1 MLRAANAA
9 EAKRIVLGLIPD
21 GSQVH
26 HGASLSLDVS
36 GITDEIDKSGRYE
49 PLRPRIWSMDR
60 QTQADEIRRLSSA
73 PDVMLGSVHAVTET
87 GSLLA
92 ASMSGSQLGPYVT
105 GAGRVILV
113 VGTQKIVSDLEEGLR
128 RINEYAFP
136 ARGRSRPGGVRHP
149 QRREQGP
156 HHQPGDHAR
165 PHHGRL
171 RRRGPRVLA
180 QAKNTEGAT
189 SIMAPFSRPSPAAGD
204 SRWLALVVLCAG
216 MLMIV
221 LDATIVNVALP
232 SIRSDLGFAQSSLAW
247 VVNAYLI
254 AFGGVL
260 LLAGRLGDLLG
271 RRRVFLAGLAVFTA
285 ASLLC
290 GLSIGPEM
298 LVAAR
303 FIQGVGGAMT
313 SAVILGMVVTMF
325 SEPRE
330 RARAI
335 GIYSF
340 VAAAGASIGLLAG
353 GFLTQALNWH
363 WIFLVNIPI
372 GIATA
377 FFALRLLESDRGIGL
392 GKGADVVGAFL
403 VTAALLLGVYT
414 IIRTTDFGWGSA
426 HTVGFG
432 AAAIASLIAF
442 VVRES
447 RTANPLVPLRSF
459 RSRNVSGANV
469 VLLLIFAALFGM
481 FFLGSLYFQRV
492 LVYDPLGIGLAFLP
506 FSLSVAILSFASG
519 PLITRFGAR
528 AVLLPSLVLM
538 GVGLVFFA
546 RVPVEAD
553 YVVDVLPSV
562 LPLGVGFGLA
572 FPSLM
577 ALGMSAASEHNS
589 GLASGLLMTTQQVG
603 GALGL
608 SVLASLS
615 ASQTNGLLAASVAE
629 PAALTNGYQL
639 SFAIGAGLVLVALV
653 VAGTVLRPAEEAE
666 EEALQA
672 SDQLVGDPLDGRTA
686 AARFR

>member
-1 MLRAANAA
+1 MTT
-9 EAKRIVLGLIPD
+9 ETEIKRITPK
-21 GSQVH
+21 
-26 HGASLSLDVS
+26 
-36 GITDEIDKSGRYE
+36 E
-49 PLRPRIWSMDR
+49 RPRII
-60 QTQADEIRRLSSA
+60 APSS
-73 PDVMLGSVHAVTET
+73 
-87 GSLLA
+87 
-92 ASMSGSQLGPYVT
+92 
-105 GAGRVILV
+105 R
-113 VGTQKIVSDLEEGLR
+113 
-128 RINEYAFP
+128 
-136 ARGRSRPGGVRHP
+136 
-149 QRREQGP
+149 
-156 HHQPGDHAR
+156 
-165 PHHGRL
+165 
-171 RRRGPRVLA
+171 
-180 QAKNTEGAT
+180 T
-189 SIMAPFSRPSPAAGD
+189 SPVAGD

-254 AFGGVL
+254 PFGGVL

-271 RRRVFLAGLAVFTA
+271 RRRVFVAGIAVFTA
-285 ASLLC
+285 ASLVC
-290 GLSIGPEM
+290 GLSIGQEM

-363 WIFLVNIPI
+363 WIFFVNIPI

-377 FFALRLLESDRGIGL
+377 FFALRLLESDRGAGL

-426 HTVGFG
+426 RTLGFG

-447 RTANPLVPLRSF
+447 RTANPLVPLRIF

-469 VLLLIFAALFGM
+469 VVLLIFAAMFGM

-492 LVYDPLGIGLAFLP
+492 LGYDALGIGLAFLP
-506 FSLSVAILSFASG
+506 FSLCIGITSFAFSG
-519 PLITRFGAR
+519 PLIARFGAR
-528 AVLLPSLVLM
+528 AVLLPCLVLI
-538 GVGLVFFA
+538 GAGLAFFA
-546 RVPVEAD
+546 RAPVEAD
-553 YVVDVLPSV
+553 YLADVLPSM
-562 LPLGVGFGLA
+562 LLLGVGFGLA

-577 ALGMSAASEHNS
+577 ALAMSGAGEHDS
-589 GLASGLLMTTQQVG
+589 GLASGLVMTTQQVG

-615 ASQTNGLLAASVAE
+615 ASQTNGLLAAAVAE
-629 PAALTNGYQL
+629 PAALTNGYRL

-666 EEALQA
+666 EEALQER
-672 SDQLVGDPLDGRTA
+672 DGRSAMRPDGGIA
-686 AARFR
+686 ASSDNM

>member
-1 MLRAANAA
+1 MKA
-9 EAKRIVLGLIPD
+9 
-21 GSQVH
+21 
-26 HGASLSLDVS
+26 
-36 GITDEIDKSGRYE
+36 
-49 PLRPRIWSMDR
+49 
-60 QTQADEIRRLSSA
+60 LSSRTF
-73 PDVMLGSVHAVTET
+73 P
-87 GSLLA
+87 
-92 ASMSGSQLGPYVT
+92 
-105 GAGRVILV
+105 AGR
-113 VGTQKIVSDLEEGLR
+113 DL
-128 RINEYAFP
+128 
-136 ARGRSRPGGVRHP
+136 
-149 QRREQGP
+149 
-156 HHQPGDHAR
+156 
-165 PHHGRL
+165 
-171 RRRGPRVLA
+171 
-180 QAKNTEGAT
+180 
-189 SIMAPFSRPSPAAGD
+189 
-204 SRWLALVVLCAG
+204 RWLALVVLCVG

-232 SIRSDLGFAQSSLAW
+232 SIRRDLGFGQSSLAW

-271 RRRVFLAGLAVFTA
+271 QRRVFLAGLVVFTA

-290 GLSIGPEM
+290 GLSIGQEM
-298 LVAAR
+298 LVGAR
-303 FIQGVGGAMT
+303 FIQGVGGGMT

-363 WIFLVNIPI
+363 WIFLVNVPI

-377 FFALRLLESDRGIGL
+377 FFALRLLESDPEIGL
-392 GKGADVVGAFL
+392 GKGADVIGAL
-403 VTAALLLGVYT
+403 LLTGGLLLGVYT

-426 HTVGFG
+426 RTVGFG
-432 AAAIASLIAF
+432 AAAVASLIAF
-442 VVRES
+442 VFRES
-447 RTANPLVPLRSF
+447 RTANPLIPF
-459 RSRNVSGANV
+459 RIFGSRNVSGANV
-469 VLLLIFAALFGM
+469 VLLLIFPALFAM
-481 FFLGSLYFQRV
+481 FFLGSLHFQRV
-492 LVYDPLGIGLAFLP
+492 RGYDPLGIGLAFLP
-506 FSLSVAILSFASG
+506 FSLAIAILSVASG

-538 GVGLVFFA
+538 GTGLVLFA
-546 RVPVEAD
+546 RVQVEAD
-553 YVVDVLPSV
+553 YVVDVLPAV

-577 ALGMSAASEHNS
+577 ALGMSGASEHDS

-615 ASQTNGLLAASVAE
+615 ALQTNGLLAASVPE
-629 PAALTNGYQL
+629 PAALTDGYRL

-653 VAGTVLRPAEEAE
+653 VVGTVLRPDDETE

-672 SDQLVGDPLDGRTA
+672 DDR
-686 AARFR
+686 

>member
-1 MLRAANAA
+1 MMA
-9 EAKRIVLGLIPD
+9 
-21 GSQVH
+21 
-26 HGASLSLDVS
+26 LS
-36 GITDEIDKSGRYE
+36 
-49 PLRPRIWSMDR
+49 
-60 QTQADEIRRLSSA
+60 
-73 PDVMLGSVHAVTET
+73 
-87 GSLLA
+87 
-92 ASMSGSQLGPYVT
+92 
-105 GAGRVILV
+105 
-113 VGTQKIVSDLEEGLR
+113 GT
-128 RINEYAFP
+128 A
-136 ARGRSRPGGVRHP
+136 
-149 QRREQGP
+149 
-156 HHQPGDHAR
+156 
-165 PHHGRL
+165 
-171 RRRGPRVLA
+171 
-180 QAKNTEGAT
+180 
-189 SIMAPFSRPSPAAGD
+189 PAARD

-216 MLMIV
+216 MLIIV

-232 SIRSDLGFAQSSLAW
+232 SIRRDLGFAQSSLAW

-271 RRRVFLAGLAVFTA
+271 RRRVFVVGLAVFTA
-285 ASLLC
+285 ASVLC
-290 GLSIGPEM
+290 GLSGAPEM

-303 FIQGVGGAMT
+303 FVQGIGGGMT

-325 SEPRE
+325 GDPRE

-340 VAAAGASIGLLAG
+340 VAAGGGSIGLLAG

-363 WIFLVNIPI
+363 WIFFVNIPI

-377 FFALRLLESDRGIGL
+377 FMAMRMLESDRGIGL
-392 GKGADVVGAFL
+392 GKGADVVGAVL

-414 IIRTTDFGWGSA
+414 IIRTTEYGWGSV
-426 HTVGFG
+426 HTIAFG

-447 RTANPLVPLRSF
+447 RTANPLVPLRSL
-459 RSRNVSGANV
+459 RSRSVSGANV

-481 FFLGSLYFQRV
+481 FFLGSLYFERV
-492 LVYDPLGIGLAFLP
+492 GGYAPLRIGLAFLP
-506 FSLSVAILSFASG
+506 FSLSIAILSFASG

-538 GVGLVFFA
+538 GVGLLFFA

-553 YVVDVLPSV
+553 YVVDVLPAI

-577 ALGMSAASEHNS
+577 AIGMSAASERDS
-589 GLASGLLMTTQQVG
+589 GLASGLVMTTQQVG

-629 PAALTNGYQL
+629 PAALTSGYQL
-639 SFAIGAGLVLVALV
+639 SFAIGAALVLVALV
-653 VAGTVLRPAEEAE
+653 VASTVLRPADEVMA
-666 EEALQA
+666 EALPER
-672 SDQLVGDPLDGRTA
+672 DLPVGDAALPAGR
-686 AARFR
+686 AR

>member
-1 MLRAANAA
+1 
-9 EAKRIVLGLIPD
+9 
-21 GSQVH
+21 
-26 HGASLSLDVS
+26 
-36 GITDEIDKSGRYE
+36 
-49 PLRPRIWSMDR
+49 
-60 QTQADEIRRLSSA
+60 
-73 PDVMLGSVHAVTET
+73 
-87 GSLLA
+87 
-92 ASMSGSQLGPYVT
+92 
-105 GAGRVILV
+105 
-113 VGTQKIVSDLEEGLR
+113 
-128 RINEYAFP
+128 
-136 ARGRSRPGGVRHP
+136 
-149 QRREQGP
+149 
-156 HHQPGDHAR
+156 
-165 PHHGRL
+165 
-171 RRRGPRVLA
+171 
-180 QAKNTEGAT
+180 
-189 SIMAPFSRPSPAAGD
+189 MAPSSRTSPVAGD
-204 SRWLALVVLCAG
+204 SRWFALVVLCAG

-232 SIRSDLGFAQSSLAW
+232 SIQSDLGFAQSSLAW

-254 AFGGVL
+254 AFGGGL

-271 RRRVFLAGLAVFTA
+271 RRRVFLAGIAVFTA

-290 GLSIGPEM
+290 GLSIGQEM

-340 VAAAGASIGLLAG
+340 VASAGASIGLLAG

-372 GIATA
+372 GIATV
-377 FFALRLLESDRGIGL
+377 FLALRLLESDRGIGL

-414 IIRTTDFGWGSA
+414 IIRTTDLGWGSA
-426 HTVGFG
+426 HTLGFG
-432 AAAIASLIAF
+432 AAAIGSLIAF

-447 RTANPLVPLRSF
+447 RTANPLVPFRIF

-481 FFLGSLYFQRV
+481 FFVGSLYFQRV
-492 LVYDPLGIGLAFLP
+492 LGYDPLGIGLAFLP
-506 FSLSVAILSFASG
+506 FSLSIGILSFAFSG
-519 PLITRFGAR
+519 PLTTRFGVR

-538 GVGLVFFA
+538 GVGLLFFA

-553 YVVDVLPSV
+553 YLVDVLPSI

-577 ALGMSAASEHNS
+577 ALGMSGASEHDS
-589 GLASGLLMTTQQVG
+589 GLASGLVMTTQQVG

-666 EEALQA
+666 EEALQERA
-672 SDQLVGDPLDGRTA
+672 RPLGDA
-686 AARFR
+686 ALPGARVP

>member
-1 MLRAANAA
+1 
-9 EAKRIVLGLIPD
+9 
-21 GSQVH
+21 
-26 HGASLSLDVS
+26 
-36 GITDEIDKSGRYE
+36 
-49 PLRPRIWSMDR
+49 
-60 QTQADEIRRLSSA
+60 
-73 PDVMLGSVHAVTET
+73 
-87 GSLLA
+87 
-92 ASMSGSQLGPYVT
+92 
-105 GAGRVILV
+105 
-113 VGTQKIVSDLEEGLR
+113 
-128 RINEYAFP
+128 
-136 ARGRSRPGGVRHP
+136 
-149 QRREQGP
+149 
-156 HHQPGDHAR
+156 
-165 PHHGRL
+165 
-171 RRRGPRVLA
+171 
-180 QAKNTEGAT
+180 
-189 SIMAPFSRPSPAAGD
+189 MAPSSRPSRATGG

-232 SIRSDLGFAQSSLAW
+232 SIRSDLGFTQSSLAW

-290 GLSIGPEM
+290 GLSINQEM

-353 GFLTQALNWH
+353 GFLTQALDWH

-392 GKGADVVGAFL
+392 GKGADVIGAFL

-414 IIRTTDFGWGSA
+414 IIGTTDVGWGSA
-426 HTVGFG
+426 HTLGFG
-432 AAAIASLIAF
+432 AAAIASLLAF

-447 RTANPLVPLRSF
+447 RTANPLVPLRLF
-459 RSRNVSGANV
+459 RSRDVSGANA

-481 FFLGSLYFQRV
+481 FFLASLFFQRV
-492 LVYDPLGIGLAFLP
+492 LGYDPLGIGLAFLP
-506 FSLSVAILSFASG
+506 FSLSIAILSLVSG

-538 GVGLVFFA
+538 GLGLLSFA

-553 YVVDVLPSV
+553 YPVHVLPSI
-562 LPLGVGFGLA
+562 LLLGVGFGLA

-577 ALGMSAASEHNS
+577 ALGMSGASEHDS
-589 GLASGLLMTTQQVG
+589 GLASGMLMTTQQVG

-608 SVLASLS
+608 SVLASLA
-615 ASQTNGLLAASVAE
+615 ASQTNGLLAASVSD
-629 PAALTNGYQL
+629 PVALTNGYRL
-639 SFAIGAGLVLVALV
+639 AFAIGAGLVFVALI
-653 VAGTVLRPAEEAE
+653 VAGTVLRPARGAEQEARQVRDRLFRDATE
-666 EEALQA
+666 
-672 SDQLVGDPLDGRTA
+672 GGTTA
-686 AARFR
+686 ARVR

>member
-1 MLRAANAA
+1 
-9 EAKRIVLGLIPD
+9 V
-21 GSQVH
+21 
-26 HGASLSLDVS
+26 
-36 GITDEIDKSGRYE
+36 
-49 PLRPRIWSMDR
+49 
-60 QTQADEIRRLSSA
+60 
-73 PDVMLGSVHAVTET
+73 
-87 GSLLA
+87 
-92 ASMSGSQLGPYVT
+92 
-105 GAGRVILV
+105 
-113 VGTQKIVSDLEEGLR
+113 
-128 RINEYAFP
+128 
-136 ARGRSRPGGVRHP
+136 
-149 QRREQGP
+149 
-156 HHQPGDHAR
+156 
-165 PHHGRL
+165 
-171 RRRGPRVLA
+171 
-180 QAKNTEGAT
+180 
-189 SIMAPFSRPSPAAGD
+189 AGD
-204 SRWLALVVLCAG
+204 SSWLALIVLCAG

-260 LLAGRLGDLLG
+260 LLAGRLGDLVG
-271 RRRVFLAGLAVFTA
+271 RRRVFLSGIAVFTA

-325 SEPRE
+325 GEPRE
-330 RARAI
+330 QARAI

-363 WIFLVNIPI
+363 WIFLVNVPI

-426 HTVGFG
+426 HTLGFG
-432 AAAIASLIAF
+432 AAAIGSLIAF
-442 VVRES
+442 VVRDS
-447 RTANPLVPLRSF
+447 RTANPLIPF
-459 RSRNVSGANV
+459 RVFGSRNVSGANV

-492 LVYDPLGIGLAFLP
+492 LGYDPLGIGLAFLP
-506 FSLSVAILSFASG
+506 FSLSIAILSFASG

-538 GVGLVFFA
+538 GVGPVFFA

-553 YVVDVLPSV
+553 YVVDVLPSI
-562 LPLGVGFGLA
+562 LPLGMGFGLA

-577 ALGMSAASEHNS
+577 ALGMSGASEHDS

-615 ASQTNGLLAASVAE
+615 ASRTNWLLAASAAE

-639 SFAIGAGLVLVALV
+639 SFGIGAGLVLVALI

-666 EEALQA
+666 EGALQVR
-672 SDQLVGDPLDGRTA
+672 DRPLGDA
-686 AARFR
+686 A

>member
-1 MLRAANAA
+1 MAP
-9 EAKRIVLGLIPD
+9 V
-21 GSQVH
+21 SQR
-26 HGASLSLDVS
+26 S
-36 GITDEIDKSGRYE
+36 
-49 PLRPRIWSMDR
+49 
-60 QTQADEIRRLSSA
+60 
-73 PDVMLGSVHAVTET
+73 
-87 GSLLA
+87 
-92 ASMSGSQLGPYVT
+92 
-105 GAGRVILV
+105 
-113 VGTQKIVSDLEEGLR
+113 
-128 RINEYAFP
+128 P
-136 ARGRSRPGGVRHP
+136 AR
-149 QRREQGP
+149 
-156 HHQPGDHAR
+156 
-165 PHHGRL
+165 
-171 RRRGPRVLA
+171 
-180 QAKNTEGAT
+180 
-189 SIMAPFSRPSPAAGD
+189 D
-204 SRWLALVVLCAG
+204 SRWLALIVLCAG

-260 LLAGRLGDLLG
+260 ILAGRLGDLLG
-271 RRRVFLAGLAVFTA
+271 RRRVFLAGIAVFTT

-290 GLSIGPEM
+290 GLSIGQEM

-313 SAVILGMVVTMF
+313 SAVILGMVVTLF
-325 SEPRE
+325 REPRE
-330 RARAI
+330 QARAI
-335 GIYSF
+335 GAYSF

-353 GFLTQALNWH
+353 GFLTDALNWH
-363 WIFLVNIPI
+363 WIFLVNVPI

-377 FFALRLLESDRGIGL
+377 FFALRLLESDHGIGL
-392 GKGADVVGAFL
+392 GKGADALGAVL

-426 HTVGFG
+426 HTIGFG
-432 AAAIASLIAF
+432 AAAIASLMAF

-447 RTANPLVPLRSF
+447 RTANPLIPF
-459 RSRNVSGANV
+459 RIFGSRNVSGTSV

-481 FFLGSLYFQRV
+481 LFLGSLYFQRV
-492 LVYDPLGIGLAFLP
+492 HGYDPLGIGLAFLP
-506 FSLSVAILSFASG
+506 FSLSIATLSFASG
-519 PLITRFGAR
+519 PLITRFGPR

-538 GVGLVFFA
+538 GVGLVLFA

-553 YVVDVLPSV
+553 YFADVLPSV

-577 ALGMSAASEHNS
+577 ALGMSDASEHDS

-615 ASQTNGLLAASVAE
+615 ASETNRLLALSSAE
-629 PAALTNGYQL
+629 PTALTNGYQL

-653 VAGTVLRPAEEAE
+653 VAGTVLGSAGDAEKG
-666 EEALQA
+666 ALHER
-672 SDQLVGDPLDGRTA
+672 DRVLGDAPDGGTGGARVRTNA
-686 AARFR
+686 

>member
-1 MLRAANAA
+1 
-9 EAKRIVLGLIPD
+9 
-21 GSQVH
+21 
-26 HGASLSLDVS
+26 
-36 GITDEIDKSGRYE
+36 
-49 PLRPRIWSMDR
+49 
-60 QTQADEIRRLSSA
+60 
-73 PDVMLGSVHAVTET
+73 
-87 GSLLA
+87 
-92 ASMSGSQLGPYVT
+92 
-105 GAGRVILV
+105 
-113 VGTQKIVSDLEEGLR
+113 
-128 RINEYAFP
+128 
-136 ARGRSRPGGVRHP
+136 
-149 QRREQGP
+149 
-156 HHQPGDHAR
+156 
-165 PHHGRL
+165 
-171 RRRGPRVLA
+171 
-180 QAKNTEGAT
+180 
-189 SIMAPFSRPSPAAGD
+189 MAPLSRTSPAGGD
-204 SRWLALVVLCAG
+204 SRWFALLVLCAG

-232 SIRSDLGFAQSSLAW
+232 SIRSDLGFGQSSLAW

-271 RRRVFLAGLAVFTA
+271 RQRVFVAGLAVFTG

-290 GLSIGPEM
+290 GLSIGQEM

-340 VAAAGASIGLLAG
+340 VAAGGASIGLLAG
-353 GFLTQALNWH
+353 GFLTEALNWH

-392 GKGADVVGAFL
+392 RKGADVIGAFL

-426 HTVGFG
+426 HTLGFG
-432 AAAIASLIAF
+432 AAAIASLMAF

-447 RTANPLVPLRSF
+447 RTANPLIPLRSF
-459 RSRNVSGANV
+459 RSRDVSGANV

-492 LVYDPLGIGLAFLP
+492 LGYDPLGIGLAFLP
-506 FSLSVAILSFASG
+506 FSLSIAILSFASG
-519 PLITRFGAR
+519 PLITHFGAR

-538 GVGLVFFA
+538 GVGLVLFA
-546 RVPVEAD
+546 RAPVEAH
-553 YVVDVLPSV
+553 YLVDVLPSI

-577 ALGMSAASEHNS
+577 ALGMSAASEDDS

-615 ASQTNGLLAASVAE
+615 ASQTNGLIAASVAE
-629 PAALTNGYQL
+629 PAALTDGYHL
-639 SFAIGAGLVLVALV
+639 AFSIGAGLVVVAIVVAATLLRPSEATEEDAVPAPDRPLGAVALPGAQV
-653 VAGTVLRPAEEAE
+653 R
-666 EEALQA
+666 
-672 SDQLVGDPLDGRTA
+672 
-686 AARFR
+686 

>member
-1 MLRAANAA
+1 MTT
-9 EAKRIVLGLIPD
+9 ETEIKRITPK
-21 GSQVH
+21 
-26 HGASLSLDVS
+26 
-36 GITDEIDKSGRYE
+36 E
-49 PLRPRIWSMDR
+49 RPRI
-60 QTQADEIRRLSSA
+60 TAPSS
-73 PDVMLGSVHAVTET
+73 
-87 GSLLA
+87 
-92 ASMSGSQLGPYVT
+92 
-105 GAGRVILV
+105 R
-113 VGTQKIVSDLEEGLR
+113 
-128 RINEYAFP
+128 
-136 ARGRSRPGGVRHP
+136 
-149 QRREQGP
+149 
-156 HHQPGDHAR
+156 
-165 PHHGRL
+165 
-171 RRRGPRVLA
+171 
-180 QAKNTEGAT
+180 T
-189 SIMAPFSRPSPAAGD
+189 SPVAGD

-232 SIRSDLGFAQSSLAW
+232 SIQSDLGFAQSSLAW

-271 RRRVFLAGLAVFTA
+271 RRRVFVAGTAVFTA

-290 GLSIGPEM
+290 GLSIGQEM

-340 VAAAGASIGLLAG
+340 VASAGASIGLLAG

-363 WIFLVNIPI
+363 WIFFVNIPI

-377 FFALRLLESDRGIGL
+377 LFASRLLESDRGAGL
-392 GKGADVVGAFL
+392 GKGADVAGAFL

-426 HTVGFG
+426 HTLGFG

-447 RTANPLVPLRSF
+447 RTANPLVPLRIF
-459 RSRNVSGANV
+459 WLRNVSGANV

-492 LVYDPLGIGLAFLP
+492 LGYDALGIGLAFLP
-506 FSLSVAILSFASG
+506 FSLSIGIMSFAFSG

-528 AVLLPSLVLM
+528 AVLLPCLVLI
-538 GVGLVFFA
+538 GAGLAFFA

-553 YVVDVLPSV
+553 YLVDVLPSM
-562 LPLGVGFGLA
+562 LLLGVGFGLA

-577 ALGMSAASEHNS
+577 ALAMSGAGEHDS
-589 GLASGLLMTTQQVG
+589 GLASGLVNATQQVG

-615 ASQTNGLLAASVAE
+615 ASQTNRLLGAAVAG

-639 SFAIGAGLVLVALV
+639 SFAIGAGFVLVALV
-653 VAGTVLRPAEEAE
+653 VAGTVLRSAAEAE
-666 EEALQA
+666 EEALQER
-672 SDQLVGDPLDGRTA
+672 DRPLGDA
-686 AARFR
+686 A

>member
-1 MLRAANAA
+1 MTT
-9 EAKRIVLGLIPD
+9 ETEIKRITPK
-21 GSQVH
+21 
-26 HGASLSLDVS
+26 
-36 GITDEIDKSGRYE
+36 E
-49 PLRPRIWSMDR
+49 RPR
-60 QTQADEIRRLSSA
+60 T
-73 PDVMLGSVHAVTET
+73 
-87 GSLLA
+87 
-92 ASMSGSQLGPYVT
+92 
-105 GAGRVILV
+105 
-113 VGTQKIVSDLEEGLR
+113 
-128 RINEYAFP
+128 
-136 ARGRSRPGGVRHP
+136 
-149 QRREQGP
+149 
-156 HHQPGDHAR
+156 
-165 PHHGRL
+165 
-171 RRRGPRVLA
+171 
-180 QAKNTEGAT
+180 
-189 SIMAPFSRPSPAAGD
+189 MAPSSRTPPVAGD

-232 SIRSDLGFAQSSLAW
+232 SIQSDLGFAQSSLAW

-271 RRRVFLAGLAVFTA
+271 RRRVFVAGTAVFTA

-290 GLSIGPEM
+290 GLSIGQEM

-340 VAAAGASIGLLAG
+340 VASAGASIGLLAG

-363 WIFLVNIPI
+363 WIFFVNIPI

-377 FFALRLLESDRGIGL
+377 FFALRLLESDRGAGL
-392 GKGADVVGAFL
+392 GKGADVAGAFL

-426 HTVGFG
+426 HTLGFG
-432 AAAIASLIAF
+432 TAAIASLIAF

-447 RTANPLVPLRSF
+447 RTANPLVPLRIF
-459 RSRNVSGANV
+459 WLRNVSGANV
-469 VLLLIFAALFGM
+469 VLLLIFAALFGI
-481 FFLGSLYFQRV
+481 FFLGSLYFHRV
-492 LVYDPLGIGLAFLP
+492 LGYDALGIGLAFLP
-506 FSLSVAILSFASG
+506 FSLSIGIMPFAFSG

-528 AVLLPSLVLM
+528 AVLLPGLVLI
-538 GVGLVFFA
+538 GAGLGFFA

-553 YVVDVLPSV
+553 YLVDVLPSM
-562 LPLGVGFGLA
+562 LLLGVGFGLA

-577 ALGMSAASEHNS
+577 ALAMSGAGEHDS
-589 GLASGLLMTTQQVG
+589 GLASGLVNATQQVG

-615 ASQTNGLLAASVAE
+615 ASRTNGLLAAAVAE

-639 SFAIGAGLVLVALV
+639 SFAIGAGFVLVALV
-653 VAGTVLRPAEEAE
+653 VAGTVLRSAAEAE
-666 EEALQA
+666 EEALQER
-672 SDQLVGDPLDGRTA
+672 DRPLGDA
-686 AARFR
+686 A

>member
-1 MLRAANAA
+1 MTA
-9 EAKRIVLGLIPD
+9 ETEIKRITPKD
-21 GSQVH
+21 
-26 HGASLSLDVS
+26 
-36 GITDEIDKSGRYE
+36 
-49 PLRPRIWSMDR
+49 RPRI
-60 QTQADEIRRLSSA
+60 
-73 PDVMLGSVHAVTET
+73 
-87 GSLLA
+87 
-92 ASMSGSQLGPYVT
+92 
-105 GAGRVILV
+105 
-113 VGTQKIVSDLEEGLR
+113 
-128 RINEYAFP
+128 
-136 ARGRSRPGGVRHP
+136 
-149 QRREQGP
+149 
-156 HHQPGDHAR
+156 
-165 PHHGRL
+165 
-171 RRRGPRVLA
+171 
-180 QAKNTEGAT
+180 
-189 SIMAPFSRPSPAAGD
+189 MAPSSRTSPVAGD

-216 MLMIV
+216 MLMLV
-221 LDATIVNVALP
+221 LYATIVNVALP
-232 SIRSDLGFAQSSLAW
+232 SIRRDLGFGQSSLAW

-290 GLSIGPEM
+290 GLSIDKEM

-340 VAAAGASIGLLAG
+340 VAAAGGSIGLLAG

-363 WIFLVNIPI
+363 WIFLVNVPI

-377 FFALRLLESDRGIGL
+377 VFALRLLESDRGIGL
-392 GKGADVVGAFL
+392 GKGADVIGGFL

-426 HTVGFG
+426 HTLGFG
-432 AAAIASLIAF
+432 AASIASLIAF

-469 VLLLIFAALFGM
+469 VLFLIFAALFGM

-492 LVYDPLGIGLAFLP
+492 RGYDPLGIGLAFLP
-506 FSLSVAILSFASG
+506 FSLAIAFLSVASG

-528 AVLLPSLVLM
+528 SVLLPSLALM
-538 GVGLVFFA
+538 GVGLLYFS
-546 RVPVEAD
+546 RVPVEAA
-553 YVVDVLPSV
+553 YGTDVLPA
-562 LPLGVGFGLA
+562 LFPLGVGFGLA

-577 ALGMSAASEHNS
+577 ALGMSGAGERNS

-608 SVLASLS
+608 SVSVSVS
-615 ASQTNGLLAASVAE
+615 AAQTNGLLGASVAE
-629 PAALTNGYQL
+629 
-639 SFAIGAGLVLVALV
+639 
-653 VAGTVLRPAEEAE
+653 
-666 EEALQA
+666 
-672 SDQLVGDPLDGRTA
+672 
-686 AARFR
+686 

>member
-1 MLRAANAA
+1 
-9 EAKRIVLGLIPD
+9 
-21 GSQVH
+21 
-26 HGASLSLDVS
+26 
-36 GITDEIDKSGRYE
+36 
-49 PLRPRIWSMDR
+49 
-60 QTQADEIRRLSSA
+60 
-73 PDVMLGSVHAVTET
+73 
-87 GSLLA
+87 
-92 ASMSGSQLGPYVT
+92 
-105 GAGRVILV
+105 
-113 VGTQKIVSDLEEGLR
+113 
-128 RINEYAFP
+128 
-136 ARGRSRPGGVRHP
+136 
-149 QRREQGP
+149 
-156 HHQPGDHAR
+156 
-165 PHHGRL
+165 
-171 RRRGPRVLA
+171 
-180 QAKNTEGAT
+180 
-189 SIMAPFSRPSPAAGD
+189 MAPFSRPCPGAGQ
-204 SRWLALVVLCAG
+204 SRWLALLVLCAG

-232 SIRSDLGFAQSSLAW
+232 SIRSDLGFKQSSLAW

-290 GLSIGPEM
+290 GLSIGQEM

-325 SEPRE
+325 SDPRE

-353 GFLTQALNWH
+353 GFLTQALNWN

-377 FFALRLLESDRGIGL
+377 FFALRLLESHPGIGL
-392 GKGADVVGAFL
+392 GKGADLIGALL

-426 HTVGFG
+426 HTAGFG

-459 RSRNVSGANV
+459 RARNVSGANA

-481 FFLGSLYFQRV
+481 FFLGSLYLQRV
-492 LVYDPLGIGLAFLP
+492 LGYDPVGIGLAFLP
-506 FSLSVAILSFASG
+506 LSLSIATLSVASG

-538 GVGLVFFA
+538 GVGLLFFA
-546 RVPVEAD
+546 RIPVEAG
-553 YVVDVLPSV
+553 YITDVLPAI

-577 ALGMSAASEHNS
+577 SLGMSDVSEDDS

-608 SVLASLS
+608 AVLASLS
-615 ASQTNGLLAASVAE
+615 ALQTNGLLAASVAE
-629 PAALTNGYQL
+629 PAALTNGYRL
-639 SFAIGAGLVLVALV
+639 SFGIGAGLVFVALV
-653 VAGTVLRPAEEAE
+653 VAATVLRSAEEAE
-666 EEALQA
+666 EDAVPEPDRPLGDVALPGAQ
-672 SDQLVGDPLDGRTA
+672 VR
-686 AARFR
+686 

>member
-1 MLRAANAA
+1 MTT
-9 EAKRIVLGLIPD
+9 ETEIKRIT
-21 GSQVH
+21 QK
-26 HGASLSLDVS
+26 
-36 GITDEIDKSGRYE
+36 E
-49 PLRPRIWSMDR
+49 RPR
-60 QTQADEIRRLSSA
+60 T
-73 PDVMLGSVHAVTET
+73 
-87 GSLLA
+87 
-92 ASMSGSQLGPYVT
+92 
-105 GAGRVILV
+105 
-113 VGTQKIVSDLEEGLR
+113 
-128 RINEYAFP
+128 
-136 ARGRSRPGGVRHP
+136 
-149 QRREQGP
+149 
-156 HHQPGDHAR
+156 
-165 PHHGRL
+165 
-171 RRRGPRVLA
+171 
-180 QAKNTEGAT
+180 
-189 SIMAPFSRPSPAAGD
+189 MAPSSRTPPVAGD
-204 SRWLALVVLCAG
+204 SRWLALIVLCAG

-232 SIRSDLGFAQSSLAW
+232 SIQSDLGFAQSSLAW

-271 RRRVFLAGLAVFTA
+271 RRRVFVAGTAVFTA

-363 WIFLVNIPI
+363 WIFFVNIPI

-377 FFALRLLESDRGIGL
+377 LFASRLLESDRGVGL

-426 HTVGFG
+426 RSLGFG

-447 RTANPLVPLRSF
+447 RTANPLVPLRIF
-459 RSRNVSGANV
+459 WLRNVSGANV
-469 VLLLIFAALFGM
+469 VLLLTFAALFGI

-492 LVYDPLGIGLAFLP
+492 LGYDALGIGLAFLP
-506 FSLSVAILSFASG
+506 FSLSIGIMPFAFSG

-528 AVLLPSLVLM
+528 AVLLPGLVLI
-538 GVGLVFFA
+538 GAGLGFFA

-553 YVVDVLPSV
+553 YLVDVLPSM
-562 LPLGVGFGLA
+562 LLLGVGFGLA

-577 ALGMSAASEHNS
+577 ALAMSGAGEHDS
-589 GLASGLLMTTQQVG
+589 GLASGLVNATQQVG

-615 ASQTNGLLAASVAE
+615 ASQTNGLLAAAVAE

-639 SFAIGAGLVLVALV
+639 SFAIGAGFVLVALV
-653 VAGTVLRPAEEAE
+653 
-666 EEALQA
+666 
-672 SDQLVGDPLDGRTA
+672 
-686 AARFR
+686 

>member
-1 MLRAANAA
+1 MR
-9 EAKRIVLGLIPD
+9 P
-21 GSQVH
+21 
-26 HGASLSLDVS
+26 AS
-36 GITDEIDKSGRYE
+36 R
-49 PLRPRIWSMDR
+49 
-60 QTQADEIRRLSSA
+60 SS
-73 PDVMLGSVHAVTET
+73 
-87 GSLLA
+87 
-92 ASMSGSQLGPYVT
+92 
-105 GAGRVILV
+105 RV
-113 VGTQKIVSDLEEGLR
+113 
-128 RINEYAFP
+128 
-136 ARGRSRPGGVRHP
+136 
-149 QRREQGP
+149 
-156 HHQPGDHAR
+156 
-165 PHHGRL
+165 
-171 RRRGPRVLA
+171 
-180 QAKNTEGAT
+180 
-189 SIMAPFSRPSPAAGD
+189 AGD

-232 SIRSDLGFAQSSLAW
+232 SIRTDLGFAQSSLAW

-271 RRRVFLAGLAVFTA
+271 RRRVFLAGIAVFTA

-290 GLSIGPEM
+290 GLSIGQEM
-298 LVAAR
+298 LVVAR

-313 SAVILGMVVTMF
+313 SAVILSMVVTMF
-325 SEPRE
+325 REPHE
-330 RARAI
+330 QARAI

-372 GIATA
+372 GIATVFSA
-377 FFALRLLESDRGIGL
+377 SRLLESDRGIGL

-426 HTVGFG
+426 HTLGFG
-432 AAAIASLIAF
+432 AAAIGSLIAF

-447 RTANPLVPLRSF
+447 RTANPLMPFRVF
-459 RSRNVSGANV
+459 RSRNVAGANV

-481 FFLGSLYFQRV
+481 FFLGSLYLQRV
-492 LVYDPLGIGLAFLP
+492 LGYDPLGIGLAFLP
-506 FSLSVAILSFASG
+506 FSLLIAILSFASG

-538 GVGLVFFA
+538 GVGLLFFA
-546 RVPVEAD
+546 RLPVKAD
-553 YVVDVLPSV
+553 YVVDVLPSI
-562 LPLGVGFGLA
+562 LPLGAGFGLA

-577 ALGMSAASEHNS
+577 ALGMSDASEHDS

-615 ASQTNGLLAASVAE
+615 ASRTNGLLAALVAS

-639 SFAIGAGLVLVALV
+639 AFAIGAGLMLVALV
-653 VAGTVLRPAEEAE
+653 VAGTILRPAVEAA
-666 EEALQA
+666 EEALQERELA
-672 SDQLVGDPLDGRTA
+672 LVEDTSTSNA
-686 AARFR
+686 

>member
-1 MLRAANAA
+1 M
-9 EAKRIVLGLIPD
+9 
-21 GSQVH
+21 
-26 HGASLSLDVS
+26 
-36 GITDEIDKSGRYE
+36 
-49 PLRPRIWSMDR
+49 
-60 QTQADEIRRLSSA
+60 
-73 PDVMLGSVHAVTET
+73 
-87 GSLLA
+87 
-92 ASMSGSQLGPYVT
+92 
-105 GAGRVILV
+105 
-113 VGTQKIVSDLEEGLR
+113 
-128 RINEYAFP
+128 
-136 ARGRSRPGGVRHP
+136 
-149 QRREQGP
+149 
-156 HHQPGDHAR
+156 
-165 PHHGRL
+165 
-171 RRRGPRVLA
+171 
-180 QAKNTEGAT
+180 AT
-189 SIMAPFSRPSPAAGD
+189 FSRTSPAGGD
-204 SRWLALVVLCAG
+204 SRWLALLVLCAG

-232 SIRSDLGFAQSSLAW
+232 SIRSDLGFTQSSLAW

-271 RRRVFLAGLAVFTA
+271 RRRVFLGGLAVFTA

-353 GFLTQALNWH
+353 GLLTEALNWH

-377 FFALRLLESDRGIGL
+377 FFALRFLESDRGIGL
-392 GKGADVVGAFL
+392 GNGADVVGACL

-447 RTANPLVPLRSF
+447 RTANPLIPF
-459 RSRNVSGANV
+459 RIFGSRNVSGANV

-492 LVYDPLGIGLAFLP
+492 RGYDPLGIGLAFLP
-506 FSLSVAILSFASG
+506 FSLSIAVLSFASG

-538 GVGLVFFA
+538 GVGLLFFA
-546 RVPVEAD
+546 RVPDDAH
-553 YVVDVLPSV
+553 YVVDVLPSM
-562 LPLGVGFGLA
+562 LLLGVGFGLA

-577 ALGMSAASEHNS
+577 ALGMSGASEHDS

-615 ASQTNGLLAASVAE
+615 ASQANGLLAASVAE
-629 PAALTNGYQL
+629 PAALTAGYRL

-653 VAGTVLRPAEEAE
+653 VAGAVLRPAGEAE
-666 EEALQA
+666 EEALQVR
-672 SDQLVGDPLDGRTA
+672 DRPLGDAPDGGTA
-686 AARFR
+686 ARVR

>member
-1 MLRAANAA
+1 
-9 EAKRIVLGLIPD
+9 V
-21 GSQVH
+21 
-26 HGASLSLDVS
+26 
-36 GITDEIDKSGRYE
+36 
-49 PLRPRIWSMDR
+49 
-60 QTQADEIRRLSSA
+60 
-73 PDVMLGSVHAVTET
+73 
-87 GSLLA
+87 
-92 ASMSGSQLGPYVT
+92 
-105 GAGRVILV
+105 
-113 VGTQKIVSDLEEGLR
+113 
-128 RINEYAFP
+128 
-136 ARGRSRPGGVRHP
+136 
-149 QRREQGP
+149 
-156 HHQPGDHAR
+156 
-165 PHHGRL
+165 
-171 RRRGPRVLA
+171 
-180 QAKNTEGAT
+180 
-189 SIMAPFSRPSPAAGD
+189 AGD

-232 SIRSDLGFAQSSLAW
+232 SIQSDLGFAQSSLAW

-271 RRRVFLAGLAVFTA
+271 RRRVFVAGTAVFTA

-340 VAAAGASIGLLAG
+340 VASAGASIGLLAG

-363 WIFLVNIPI
+363 WIFFVNIPI

-377 FFALRLLESDRGIGL
+377 FFALRLLESDRGVGL
-392 GKGADVVGAFL
+392 GKGADVAGAFL

-426 HTVGFG
+426 RSLGFG

-447 RTANPLVPLRSF
+447 RTANPLVPLRIF
-459 RSRNVSGANV
+459 WLRNVSGANV
-469 VLLLIFAALFGM
+469 VLLLIFAALFGI
-481 FFLGSLYFQRV
+481 FFLGSLYFHRV
-492 LVYDPLGIGLAFLP
+492 LGYDALGIGLAFLP
-506 FSLSVAILSFASG
+506 FSLSIGIMPFAFSG

-528 AVLLPSLVLM
+528 AVLLPGLVLI
-538 GVGLVFFA
+538 GAGLGFFA

-553 YVVDVLPSV
+553 YLVDVLPSM
-562 LPLGVGFGLA
+562 LLLGVGFGLA

-577 ALGMSAASEHNS
+577 ALAMSGASEHDS
-589 GLASGLLMTTQQVG
+589 GLASGLVNATQQVG
-603 GALGL
+603 GGLGL

-615 ASQTNGLLAASVAE
+615 ASRTNGLLAAAVAE

-639 SFAIGAGLVLVALV
+639 SFAIGAGFVLVALV
-653 VAGTVLRPAEEAE
+653 VAGTVLRSAAEAE
-666 EEALQA
+666 EEALQER
-672 SDQLVGDPLDGRTA
+672 DRPLGDA
-686 AARFR
+686 A

>member
-1 MLRAANAA
+1 M
-9 EAKRIVLGLIPD
+9 
-21 GSQVH
+21 
-26 HGASLSLDVS
+26 ASL
-36 GITDEIDKSGRYE
+36 
-49 PLRPRIWSMDR
+49 
-60 QTQADEIRRLSSA
+60 
-73 PDVMLGSVHAVTET
+73 
-87 GSLLA
+87 
-92 ASMSGSQLGPYVT
+92 
-105 GAGRVILV
+105 
-113 VGTQKIVSDLEEGLR
+113 
-128 RINEYAFP
+128 
-136 ARGRSRPGGVRHP
+136 
-149 QRREQGP
+149 
-156 HHQPGDHAR
+156 
-165 PHHGRL
+165 
-171 RRRGPRVLA
+171 
-180 QAKNTEGAT
+180 
-189 SIMAPFSRPSPAAGD
+189 SRPSPAAGD

-232 SIRSDLGFAQSSLAW
+232 SIRSDLGFGQSSLAW

-260 LLAGRLGDLLG
+260 LLAGRLGDLVG
-271 RRRVFLAGLAVFTA
+271 RRRVFLAGLAVFTT

-290 GLSIGPEM
+290 GLSIGQET

-377 FFALRLLESDRGIGL
+377 FFALRLLASDRGAGF

-414 IIRTTDFGWGSA
+414 IIRTTDFGWGST
-426 HTVGFG
+426 HTVGIG
-432 AAAIASLIAF
+432 AAAIGSLVAF

-447 RTANPLVPLRSF
+447 RTANPLVPLRSL

-469 VLLLIFAALFGM
+469 VLLLIFAAMFGM

-492 LVYDPLGIGLAFLP
+492 LGYDPLGIGLAFLP
-506 FSLSVAILSFASG
+506 FSAIIATLSVGAG

-538 GVGLVFFA
+538 ALGLLFFA
-546 RVPVEAD
+546 RVPVRAD
-553 YVVDVLPSV
+553 YITDVLPAI

-577 ALGMSAASEHNS
+577 ALGMADVSEDDS

-608 SVLASLS
+608 SVLVSLS

-629 PAALTNGYQL
+629 PVALTTGFQL
-639 SFAIGAGLVLVALV
+639 SFGIGAGLVFLALV
-653 VAGTVLRPAEEAE
+653 IAATVLRPAEAANEDSVPERE
-666 EEALQA
+666 EPLGDVALPGAQ
-672 SDQLVGDPLDGRTA
+672 VR
-686 AARFR
+686 

>member
-1 MLRAANAA
+1 M
-9 EAKRIVLGLIPD
+9 P
-21 GSQVH
+21 
-26 HGASLSLDVS
+26 
-36 GITDEIDKSGRYE
+36 
-49 PLRPRIWSMDR
+49 P
-60 QTQADEIRRLSSA
+60 SS
-73 PDVMLGSVHAVTET
+73 
-87 GSLLA
+87 
-92 ASMSGSQLGPYVT
+92 
-105 GAGRVILV
+105 R
-113 VGTQKIVSDLEEGLR
+113 
-128 RINEYAFP
+128 
-136 ARGRSRPGGVRHP
+136 
-149 QRREQGP
+149 
-156 HHQPGDHAR
+156 
-165 PHHGRL
+165 
-171 RRRGPRVLA
+171 
-180 QAKNTEGAT
+180 T
-189 SIMAPFSRPSPAAGD
+189 SPVAGD
-204 SRWLALVVLCAG
+204 SRWFALVVLCAG

-232 SIRSDLGFAQSSLAW
+232 SIQSDLGFAPSSLAW

-254 AFGGVL
+254 AFGGAL

-271 RRRVFLAGLAVFTA
+271 RRRVFLAGIAVFTA

-290 GLSIGPEM
+290 GLSVGQEM

-325 SEPRE
+325 REPRE

-363 WIFLVNIPI
+363 WIFLVNVPI

-426 HTVGFG
+426 HTIGFG
-432 AAAIASLIAF
+432 AAAIGSLIAF

-447 RTANPLVPLRSF
+447 RTANPLVPFRIF

-492 LVYDPLGIGLAFLP
+492 RGYDPLGIGLAFLP
-506 FSLSVAILSFASG
+506 LSLSIAILSFASG
-519 PLITRFGAR
+519 PLITRLGGR

-538 GVGLVFFA
+538 GAGLLFFA

-553 YVVDVLPSV
+553 YVVDVLPAV
-562 LPLGVGFGLA
+562 LSLGVGFGLA

-577 ALGMSAASEHNS
+577 ALGMSGASEHDS

-615 ASQTNGLLAASVAE
+615 ASQTNRLLAASAAG
-629 PAALTNGYQL
+629 PTALTNGYQL

-653 VAGTVLRPAEEAE
+653 VAGTVLRSAEGAE
-666 EEALQA
+666 GGALHERDRLLGDA
-672 SDQLVGDPLDGRTA
+672 SDGGTV
-686 AARFR
+686 AARVR

>member
-1 MLRAANAA
+1 M
-9 EAKRIVLGLIPD
+9 
-21 GSQVH
+21 
-26 HGASLSLDVS
+26 
-36 GITDEIDKSGRYE
+36 
-49 PLRPRIWSMDR
+49 
-60 QTQADEIRRLSSA
+60 
-73 PDVMLGSVHAVTET
+73 
-87 GSLLA
+87 
-92 ASMSGSQLGPYVT
+92 
-105 GAGRVILV
+105 
-113 VGTQKIVSDLEEGLR
+113 
-128 RINEYAFP
+128 
-136 ARGRSRPGGVRHP
+136 AR
-149 QRREQGP
+149 
-156 HHQPGDHAR
+156 
-165 PHHGRL
+165 
-171 RRRGPRVLA
+171 
-180 QAKNTEGAT
+180 
-189 SIMAPFSRPSPAAGD
+189 FSRPSAAAGD
-204 SRWLALVVLCAG
+204 SRWLALLVLCAG

-232 SIRSDLGFAQSSLAW
+232 SIRSDLGFAPSSLAW
-247 VVNAYLI
+247 AVNAYLI

-290 GLSIGPEM
+290 GLSIGQEM

-313 SAVILGMVVTMF
+313 SAVILGMIVTMF

-353 GFLTQALNWH
+353 GFLTQSLNWH

-372 GIATA
+372 GIATT

-392 GKGADVVGAFL
+392 GKGADVIGASM
-403 VTAALLLGVYT
+403 VTAALL

-432 AAAIASLIAF
+432 AAALASLIAF

-447 RTANPLVPLRSF
+447 RTANPLIPF
-459 RSRNVSGANV
+459 RIFGSRNVSGANV

-481 FFLGSLYFQRV
+481 FFLGSLFFQRV
-492 LVYDPLGIGLAFLP
+492 RGYDPLGIGLAFLP
-506 FSLSVAILSFASG
+506 FSLAIAILSFASG
-519 PLITRFGAR
+519 PLITRFDAR

-538 GVGLVFFA
+538 GVGLLFFA
-546 RVPVEAD
+546 RVPVDAH
-553 YVVDVLPSV
+553 YVVDVLPSI

-577 ALGMSAASEHNS
+577 ALGMSGVSERDS

-608 SVLASLS
+608 SVLASLA
-615 ASQTNGLLAASVAE
+615 ASQANGLLAASVAE
-629 PAALTNGYQL
+629 PAALTAGYRL

-653 VAGTVLRPAEEAE
+653 VAGAVLRPAEESHQA
-666 EEALQA
+666 ALQA
-672 SDQLVGDPLDGRTA
+672 RVQPLGDAVLP
-686 AARFR
+686 AARVR

>member
-1 MLRAANAA
+1 
-9 EAKRIVLGLIPD
+9 
-21 GSQVH
+21 
-26 HGASLSLDVS
+26 
-36 GITDEIDKSGRYE
+36 
-49 PLRPRIWSMDR
+49 
-60 QTQADEIRRLSSA
+60 
-73 PDVMLGSVHAVTET
+73 
-87 GSLLA
+87 
-92 ASMSGSQLGPYVT
+92 
-105 GAGRVILV
+105 
-113 VGTQKIVSDLEEGLR
+113 
-128 RINEYAFP
+128 
-136 ARGRSRPGGVRHP
+136 
-149 QRREQGP
+149 
-156 HHQPGDHAR
+156 
-165 PHHGRL
+165 
-171 RRRGPRVLA
+171 
-180 QAKNTEGAT
+180 
-189 SIMAPFSRPSPAAGD
+189 
-204 SRWLALVVLCAG
+204 
-216 MLMIV
+216 
-221 LDATIVNVALP
+221 VALP
-232 SIRSDLGFAQSSLAW
+232 SIQSDLGFAPSSLAW

-254 AFGGVL
+254 AFGGAL

-271 RRRVFLAGLAVFTA
+271 RRRVFLAGIAVFTA

-290 GLSIGPEM
+290 GLSVGQEM

-325 SEPRE
+325 HEPRE

-363 WIFLVNIPI
+363 WIFLVNVPI

-426 HTVGFG
+426 HTLGFG
-432 AAAIASLIAF
+432 AAAIGSLIAF

-447 RTANPLVPLRSF
+447 RTANPLVPFRIF

-492 LVYDPLGIGLAFLP
+492 RGYDPLGIGLAFLP
-506 FSLSVAILSFASG
+506 LSLSIAILSFASG
-519 PLITRFGAR
+519 PLITRFGGR

-538 GVGLVFFA
+538 GAGLLLFA
-546 RVPVEAD
+546 RLPVEAD
-553 YVVDVLPSV
+553 YVVDVLPAV

-577 ALGMSAASEHNS
+577 ALGMSGASEHDS

-615 ASQTNGLLAASVAE
+615 ASQTNRLLAASAAG
-629 PAALTNGYQL
+629 PTALTNGYQL

-653 VAGTVLRPAEEAE
+653 VAGTVLRSAEGAE
-666 EEALQA
+666 GGALHER
-672 SDQLVGDPLDGRTA
+672 DRLLGDTPDGGTA
-686 AARFR
+686 AARVR